1 MSAAPKKISEG
12 IIQLP
17 DGSIAFSLEKAA
29 AEADKIMPVEY
40 SVNDLILFLLN
51 AQPEKT
57 IRGRTAIF
65 KEIFLMER
73 ELFGEL
79 LFRWEHVPGKDE
91 HNLRTFLDK
100 KLNMKWTVEAKI
112 TKSQKNAIR
121 IFDSNHSSTIK
132 INEEKTMATLTN
144 DARHSW
150 KPLYVFFVRIKGE
163 EEIEILAKKHDLE
176 ECKFVPYF
184 FGPYSFHV
192 ANKIE
197 NLVSI
202 GLINKMGK
210 KNTTT
215 EEFKISSKGRKV
227 IRAKYNNLPSKLRMK
242 LEDMRKGLDQYGVDG
257 ILNDVYQ
264 NYNQFKEKS
273 RIKNRYKLI
282 TWGRGKG

>member
-1 MSAAPKKISEG
+1 MSPAPKKISEG

-29 AEADKIMPVEY
+29 MEADKITPVEY
-40 SVNDLILFLLN
+40 SVNDLILILLN
-51 AQPEKT
+51 AQPEIT
-57 IRGRTAIF
+57 IRGRTTIF

-79 LFRWEHVPGKDE
+79 LFRWKHVPGKDE
-91 HNLRTFLDK
+91 HNLRTFMTK
-100 KLNMKWTVEAKI
+100 KLHMRWALEAKI
-112 TKSQKNAIR
+112 TKLQNDSIR
-121 IFDSNHSSTIK
+121 IFDAGHSTTIK
-132 INEEKTMATLTN
+132 IDKEKTVATLTN
-144 DARHSW
+144 DVGRSW
-150 KPLYVFFVRIKGE
+150 KPLYVFFVRLKG

-197 NLVSI
+197 NLIST
-202 GLINKMGK
+202 GLIEKTGK

-215 EEFKISSKGRKV
+215 EEFKISPRGRRV
-227 IRAKYNNLPSKLRMK
+227 IRSKYNNLPNTLRVK
-242 LEDMRKGLDQYGVDG
+242 LEEMRKGLDQYGVDG

-264 NYNQFKEKS
+264 NYHQFKDKS